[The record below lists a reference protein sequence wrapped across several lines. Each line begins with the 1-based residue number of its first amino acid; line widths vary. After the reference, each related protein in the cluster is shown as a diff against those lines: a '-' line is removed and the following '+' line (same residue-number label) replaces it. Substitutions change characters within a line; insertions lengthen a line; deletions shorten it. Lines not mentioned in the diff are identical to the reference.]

1 MLTVQL
7 LVNGLALGAAYA
19 LCALGF
25 VLIVNATGAVNFAQ
39 GDMVMLGGFAAVLL
53 SSWLPVPGIVLLP
66 IVVLLAAMLGL
77 VFSVLAYF
85 PLRARPPVSVFIS
98 TIAVG
103 IILQNAVIA
112 AYGPEP
118 RGGPPLL
125 DASGFRIGG
134 VVMSAQSI
142 AIVLV
147 AAALVVGQYLLF
159 NRTRLG
165 VELRA
170 TAQDRA
176 MAEALGIRVNVMI
189 ALTFALATA
198 LAGGAGLLLANVY
211 FVTPTDGGSYMLK
224 AYVAATIGGWGS
236 LPGAIAGALIIA
248 VFEVLF
254 PSLPLLIPALGPG
267 WLFSQTSAS
276 VILYL
281 TLLAI
286 LLVRPQGLFGEAA
299 QRRA

>member
-66 IVVLLAAMLGL
+66 AVVLLAAVLGL
-77 VFSVLAYF
+77 VFSALAYF

-103 IILQNAVIA
+103 IIMQNAATAVF
-112 AYGPEP
+112 GPEP

-125 DASGFRIGG
+125 DAGGLRIGG

-147 AAALVVGQYLLF
+147 AGALVVGQYLLF

-211 FVTPTDGGSYMLK
+211 FVTPTDGGNYMLK

-281 TLLAI
+281 ALLAI

>member
-1 MLTVQL
+1 MLTAQL

-25 VLIVNATGAVNFAQ
+25 VMIVNATGAVNFAQ

-66 IVVLLAAMLGL
+66 VIVLLAAALGL
-77 VFSVLAYF
+77 VFSALAYF

-103 IILQNAVIA
+103 IIVQNAVIA
-112 AYGPEP
+112 GAGPEP

-125 DASGFRIGG
+125 DASVFHLGG
-134 VVMSAQSI
+134 VIVSAQSV
-142 AIVLV
+142 AIILV
-147 AAALVVGQYLLF
+147 AAALVAGQYLLF

-211 FVTPTDGGSYMLK
+211 FVTPTDGANYMLK
-224 AYVAATIGGWGS
+224 AYIAATVGGWGS
-236 LPGAIAGALIIA
+236 LPGAVLGALIIA

-254 PSLPLLIPALGPG
+254 PSLPLLLPALGPA

-281 TLLAI
+281 ALLLI
-286 LLVRPQGLFGEAA
+286 LLLRPQGLFGEAV